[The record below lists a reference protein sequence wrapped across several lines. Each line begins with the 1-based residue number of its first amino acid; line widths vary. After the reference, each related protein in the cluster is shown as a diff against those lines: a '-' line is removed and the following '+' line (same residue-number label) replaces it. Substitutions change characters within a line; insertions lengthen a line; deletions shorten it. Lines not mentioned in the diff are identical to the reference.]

1 MPIKKKHRRLTK
13 RGKIIFSLLGVVA
26 GLSLYTAISRVTAT
40 SEMGSYAVKDGNTLS
55 ALESWQQ
62 QNEEIHYVLTF
73 HDDDKTRQI
82 PVIETDHP
90 DDYYRHNVYGHS
102 DPMGAPFIDHLMDP
116 VEDQNIVVF
125 AHSSPT
131 EDWNFTFLK
140 KYADEGYFNTH
151 PTFTVESKMGTYEYT
166 ILLLEHYDTDNE
178 DEWYDWA
185 EPNYGSV
192 EETTAMFQ
200 EAANHAV
207 QIRYGIPYDGQNIMT
222 LVTCDIPS
230 NLSGKN
236 MRYVIQAVRT
246 AALD

>member
-1 MPIKKKHRRLTK
+1 MDNKKKHRRLSK
-13 RGKIIFSLLGVVA
+13 RGKIILSMLGVIA
-26 GLSLYTAISRVTAT
+26 GLSVYLAGSRANAS
-40 SEMGSYAVKDGNTLS
+40 SEMGSYEVKDGSTLS
-55 ALESWQQ
+55 DLESWQQ
-62 QNEEIHYVLTF
+62 QNPEIQYVLTF
-73 HDDDKTRQI
+73 HDGEKVRQI

-90 DDYYRHNVYGHS
+90 DDYYRHNVYGNK

-140 KYADEGYFNTH
+140 KYVDSDYFNSH
-151 PTFTVESKMGTYEYT
+151 PTFTVESETGTSEYT
-166 ILLLEHYDTDNE
+166 VLLLEHYDTDNE
-178 DEWYDWA
+178 EEWYEWA
-185 EPNYGSV
+185 EPSYEGI
-192 EETTAMFQ
+192 EETEAVFQ

-207 QIRYGIPYDGQNIMT
+207 QIRYGIPYQGQTIMT

-236 MRYVIQAVRT
+236 MRYVIQAVKT
-246 AALD
+246 ADLG